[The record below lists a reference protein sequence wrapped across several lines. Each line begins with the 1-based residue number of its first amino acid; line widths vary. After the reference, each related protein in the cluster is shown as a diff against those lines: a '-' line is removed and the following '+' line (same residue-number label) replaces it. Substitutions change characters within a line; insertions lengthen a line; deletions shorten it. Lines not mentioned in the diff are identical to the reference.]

1 MQRMSSLG
9 GSSPRRFEPAGISS
23 STGRSRVRPPTEA
36 FALVAQEMAR
46 SEKELHAL
54 LGSRLDDVRG
64 VARYLADAGGKRVR
78 PLLTALGARAVGVGG
93 DLSRLMC
100 VGEVI
105 HLGSLLHDDVVD
117 DASSRRGRDAAQH
130 VYGNA
135 LVILTGDYCLAQGVL
150 IASEHGGHACVS
162 SLAEAVKDMAEG
174 EVLQLQRA
182 GDLSTTMEEYLE
194 VIDRKSAALIAW
206 CASAGALILDD
217 EELVGRMQRFGR
229 AVGVAFQVTDDI
241 LDYGGVEAVTGKA
254 LGADLKDRKLTLPL
268 LIAMGELPELRVRLE
283 AGAPAD
289 EELPELL
296 ELVRGTGALERSA
309 AYAGEL
315 VDRGI
320 EELSVLPE
328 GPHREALAS
337 LARYLVER
345 VS

>member
-1 MQRMSSLG
+1 MQRISSLAG
-9 GSSPRRFEPAGISS
+9 TSPRRYEPGGVSAG
-23 STGRSRVRPPTEA
+23 TERSRVRPPTQA
-36 FALVAQEMAR
+36 FSLVAQDMAR
-46 SEKELHAL
+46 AEGQLTEL

-64 VARYLADAGGKRVR
+64 VAHYLAAAGGKRVR

-117 DASSRRGRDAAQH
+117 DASTRRGRDAAQH

-162 SLAEAVKDMAEG
+162 RLAEAVKDMAEG

-182 GDLSTTMEEYLE
+182 GDLGTTMDEYLE

-217 EELVGRMQRFGR
+217 EALVGRMERFGR

-268 LIAMGELPELRVRLE
+268 LIAMKELPELRERLD
-283 AGAPAD
+283 AGPPTD

-296 ELVRGTGALERSA
+296 ALVRGTGALERSA
-309 AYAGEL
+309 DYARGL
-315 VDRGI
+315 VEEGI
-320 EELSVLPE
+320 EELSVLPPS
-328 GPHREALAS
+328 PHREALAS